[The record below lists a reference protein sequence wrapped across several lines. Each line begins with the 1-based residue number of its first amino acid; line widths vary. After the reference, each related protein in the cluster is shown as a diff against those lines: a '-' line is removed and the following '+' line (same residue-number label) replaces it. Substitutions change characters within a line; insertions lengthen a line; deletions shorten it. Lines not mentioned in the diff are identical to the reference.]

1 MKRFRPIH
9 GILLVALLMAAVLG
23 AERLLSANRNRYE
36 RVAPDP
42 RGEVVVEVAALA
54 PLQIRFFRF
63 LNSGNQEVKFFVA
76 RDERGGLQVASRSGS
91 GPRATGSCS
100 PRRTSWA
107 GGGTSGKCHTLHTF
121 QGPQAFDPERPRTS
135 PMPSAEL
142 VLYEEEFQRLDT
154 ALKKLRQEANA
165 RAIFLIDRT
174 GQQIAAAG
182 EVDQFDTTSLASLT
196 AGNVAATDGLAK
208 LIGEREF
215 SVLFHEGQR
224 DHIHISIVAKR
235 AILLVIFDERSSLGL
250 VRLRVK
256 RSNQEM
262 EQIFEDMKQKV
273 EKVSGPAQAAASPF
287 AEITDEDIDALFSE

>member
-1 MKRFRPIH
+1 MSS
-9 GILLVALLMAAVLG
+9 V
-23 AERLLSANRNRYE
+23 
-36 RVAPDP
+36 
-42 RGEVVVEVAALA
+42 
-54 PLQIRFFRF
+54 
-63 LNSGNQEVKFFVA
+63 
-76 RDERGGLQVASRSGS
+76 
-91 GPRATGSCS
+91 
-100 PRRTSWA
+100 
-107 GGGTSGKCHTLHTF
+107 
-121 QGPQAFDPERPRTS
+121 
-135 PMPSAEL
+135 EL
-142 VLYEEEFQRLDT
+142 VLYEEEFQRLNE

-165 RAIFLIDRT
+165 RVIFLIDRT

-250 VRLRVK
+250 VRLRVR
-256 RSNQEM
+256 RSGQELD
-262 EQIFEDMKQKV
+262 QIFEDMARKGDKPA
-273 EKVSGPAQAAASPF
+273 GPAQPTSASPF